1 MGFWWVVV
9 VGRRI
14 FLGGSGR
21 FSFTVE
27 FSWVIVDHCRIF
39 LSVSVWLWVVVRYLW
54 KVVSYC
60 GTFLGGSGWLCDFSW
75 WWWVVV
81 RCFLSFF
88 LGDIGWLIVI
98 IQFSGSMWAFSG
110 W

>member
-1 MGFWWVVV
+1 M
-9 VGRRI
+9 
-14 FLGGSGR
+14 
-21 FSFTVE
+21 
-27 FSWVIVDHCRIF
+27 
-39 LSVSVWLWVVVRYLW
+39 
-54 KVVSYC
+54 SYC